1 MLRWLRSDSS
11 LDSFIIRCPSCLKQ
25 LQKCFEMGGVEAR
38 LDDGAGDLAPPD
50 GKLHHLTADQTPHD
64 GIQPY
69 RQLMV
74 DKTLC

>member
-1 MLRWLRSDSS
+1 
-11 LDSFIIRCPSCLKQ
+11 
-25 LQKCFEMGGVEAR
+25 MGGVEAR